1 MMDEWDDNIDWD
13 YENFY
18 EAAKEELVKNLEYNG
33 KELTDFFTNEIEYK
47 YFDEVNK
54 LVKGKITR
62 DELLKFID
70 ENIDD
75 SMLAE
80 VVDDIYYNGSI

>member
-13 YENFY
+13 YESFY